1 MIFAGQR
8 GDVPQLL
15 REITVS
21 VLPTLNESFSNSL
34 LESMAAGLPVVAT
47 NVGGN
52 PELISD
58 NETGILV
65 PPRDPAALARSMI
78 RILESPELAQRLGE
92 AARDKVVQHYSLAS
106 TLRQT
111 EDLYVSLLER
121 SGLMR
126 YIEADKAIV
135 VGRPYAAGP

>member
-1 MIFAGQR
+1 
-8 GDVPQLL
+8 
-15 REITVS
+15 
-21 VLPTLNESFSNSL
+21 
-34 LESMAAGLPVVAT
+34 
-47 NVGGN
+47 
-52 PELISD
+52 
-58 NETGILV
+58 
-65 PPRDPAALARSMI
+65 MI